1 MSQKIQIVLSYLGAY
16 EEKISPEM
24 VWKLLG
30 MSRQGE
36 KWNHFMVDLGRHHL
50 LSKSWNYTMLDL
62 IKKFFKNVTYIQLF
76 KQKW

>member
-1 MSQKIQIVLSYLGAY
+1 MAAY
-16 EEKISPEM
+16 AEKISSEM

-50 LSKSWNYTMLDL
+50 LSKSWNCTMLEL
-62 IKKFFKNVTYIQLF
+62 QI
-76 KQKW
+76 